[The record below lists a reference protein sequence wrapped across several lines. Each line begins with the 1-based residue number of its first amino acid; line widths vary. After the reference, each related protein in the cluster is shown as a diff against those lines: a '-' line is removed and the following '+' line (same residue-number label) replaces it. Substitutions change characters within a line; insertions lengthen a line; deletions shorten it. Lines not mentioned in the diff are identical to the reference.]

1 MCYYVFVL
9 EENIHTHLKSL
20 PYVIWPYSFFPEVIC
35 MRSYYIHWPAT
46 LYHSRM
52 ELFLEIKGYI
62 FIFLGYRDGQSEGQQ
77 LSPEAEVESDQ
88 QGQMIIRDLFSW

>member
-1 MCYYVFVL
+1 
-9 EENIHTHLKSL
+9 
-20 PYVIWPYSFFPEVIC
+20 
-35 MRSYYIHWPAT
+35 
-46 LYHSRM
+46 M

-62 FIFLGYRDGQSEGQQ
+62 FIFLGCRDGQSEGQQ